1 MASIQ
6 TIEQKLQQIGVSTN
20 NDNITRIMRYVKS
33 KEKGTVSDEE
43 LRGLLNISEIES
55 VMFH

>member
-6 TIEQKLQQIGVSTN
+6 TIKQKLQQIGFSTN